1 VLTTTI
7 DPEADSSG
15 SPTVWRDI
23 DAAGT
28 GLGFEDFLSFRLGRL
43 NTLVQREMTQRYLEP
58 FGLTHPEWRVLARL
72 ARHDS
77 IEMRELTRVSLMDK
91 AAISRAV
98 DVLLGKGLAERHEH
112 PAHAKRRI
120 VAITP
125 AGRRT
130 MRKVQPHAMR
140 EQAALLRILSADER
154 SAFGA
159 AIAKL
164 TQALLDGAAADG
176 APAVRST

>member
-1 VLTTTI
+1 MLSTI
-7 DPEADSSG
+7 NDEESSG
-15 SPTVWRDI
+15 SPAAWRDV

-28 GLGFEDFLSFRLGRL
+28 GLGFEDFLSFRVGRL
-43 NTLVQREMTQRYLEP
+43 NTLLQRETTQRYLEP

-130 MRKVQPHAMR
+130 MRKVQPLAMR
-140 EQAALLRILSADER
+140 EQAALLRLLSDDER
-154 SAFGA
+154 SVLGT

-164 TQALLDGAAADG
+164 TRALLDGASADK
-176 APAVRST
+176 APSAQSA